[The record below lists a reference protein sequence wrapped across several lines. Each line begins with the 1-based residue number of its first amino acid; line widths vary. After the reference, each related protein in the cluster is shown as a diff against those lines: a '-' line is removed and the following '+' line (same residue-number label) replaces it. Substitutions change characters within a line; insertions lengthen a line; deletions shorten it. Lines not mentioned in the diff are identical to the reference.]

1 MLPASRHRLLALSL
15 VALLLVGGTVAGI
28 ALRPDRADRAT
39 TSATLSPA
47 ATREAVA
54 RASSLSD
61 AFIAISAAVTPA
73 VVRIEVERRYGRDGA
88 PLSGQLRDLFDRA
101 GTDEPETIPQLAG
114 GSGFIVSDEGYILTN
129 NHVIADA
136 DRITVILRDNRVFDA
151 TLIGTDA
158 ATDLAVI
165 RIDAPG
171 LSVVRF
177 GDSDQARVGEWVL
190 AVGNPGFGD
199 ESPLDF
205 TVTTGIISAKNR
217 PLDIPHNDLQEPA
230 AAATATPIEDF
241 IQTDAVINPGNS
253 GGPLVDLQGSV
264 IGVNTAIASTTGF
277 SQGYGFAI
285 PANLAQRV
293 MRDLIEHGYVHRAL
307 LGISIKDV
315 ASEDADV
322 YRLPSIAGVVVE
334 DFAEGSPAERSGLQR
349 HDVIVEVDGRLVQR
363 VGELQRLIA
372 LHHPGDV
379 VPLTIIRYGERSEVR
394 VRLMEAPG
402 TGRPQSWQPA
412 PIARELG
419 IQVEELTPVLARQLG
434 YPTPG
439 GAIISRV
446 APASPADRK
455 DVDVGQ
461 RIISINGNT
470 IETLAEAQSVL
481 EQVRSGQI
489 VSLLLQVPEGRTF
502 IANVRKP

>member
-1 MLPASRHRLLALSL
+1 MLPTSKSRLLAVSL
-15 VALLLVGGTVAGI
+15 IALLLLGGTVAGI
-28 ALRPDRADRAT
+28 ALRSDRTNAT
-39 TSATLSPA
+39 VAANLSPA
-47 ATREAVA
+47 ATRAAVE
-54 RASSLSD
+54 RATSLSD

-73 VVRIEVERRYGRDGA
+73 VVRIEVERRAYGREQPA
-88 PLSGQLRDLFDRA
+88 LSGQLRDLFGRA
-101 GTDEPETIPQLAG
+101 GSDEPQSIPQLGA
-114 GSGFIVSDEGYILTN
+114 GSGFIVSAEGYILTN

-151 TLIGTDA
+151 MVIGTDP
-158 ATDLAVI
+158 ATDIAVI

-171 LSVVRF
+171 LSSVRF

-190 AVGNPGFGD
+190 AIGNPGFAD
-199 ESPLDF
+199 ESTLDF

-217 PLDIPHNDLQEPA
+217 PLDILNAELPQTPEGA
-230 AAATATPIEDF
+230 VTAIEDF

-253 GGPLVDLQGSV
+253 GGPLVDLQGNV
-264 IGVNTAIASTTGF
+264 IGVNTAIASTTGY

-293 MRDLIEHGYVHRAL
+293 MRDLIDHGYVHRAL

-315 ASEDADV
+315 AAEDAEV
-322 YRLPSIAGVVVE
+322 YRLPRIAGVVVE
-334 DFAEGSPAERSGLQR
+334 DFAEGSPAPGSGLRR
-349 HDVIVEVDGRLVQR
+349 HDVIVEVDGRPVQR

-379 VPLTIIRYGERSEVR
+379 VPLAVIRYGERTEVR
-394 VRLMEAPG
+394 VRLMEAAG
-402 TGRPQSWQPA
+402 TGRPEQKEPA
-412 PIARELG
+412 PVARELG
-419 IQVEELTPVLARQLG
+419 IQVEELTAVLARQLG
-434 YPTPG
+434 YAKAG

-455 DVDVGQ
+455 EIVVGQ
-461 RIISINGNT
+461 RIVSINGDT
-470 IETLAEAQSVL
+470 IDSLAKAQTVL
-481 EQVRSGQI
+481 EQIRSGQI
-489 VSLLLQVPEGRTF
+489 VSMLLEEPGGRTY